1 MNAGYNQGNY
11 GMGGAPQ
18 QSNVN
23 VGGGANNASTP
34 FDFDM

>member
-11 GMGGAPQ
+11 GGAPQ